1 MRLRAL
7 ALFGVADERVGV
19 GAGGV
24 DADVV
29 CGVKGGAEGEGW
41 GEVLGGEGEGGGG
54 RGGRGLGGVHWGWVK
69 RIKEIVSEW
78 IFSGVY

>member
-7 ALFGVADERVGV
+7 ALFGVADEWVGV

-29 CGVKGGAEGEGW
+29 GGVEGGAEGQGW
-41 GEVLGGEGEGGGG
+41 GEVQGGE
-54 RGGRGLGGVHWGWVK
+54 
-69 RIKEIVSEW
+69 
-78 IFSGVY
+78 